1 MLQFKKLPFL
11 RFHFAEAK
19 MRKIRHF
26 RNCKMYLTITQ
37 FKEKQANGRN
47 NYCHNIRAFRAGWHM
62 VKPPFE
68 GKEE

>member
-1 MLQFKKLPFL
+1 MGAKGNFVEAVGQLP
-11 RFHFAEAK
+11 A
-19 MRKIRHF
+19 
-26 RNCKMYLTITQ
+26 RNKPGLVQ